1 MGGAQPIPESD
12 ESGKFIYGDGFMFT
26 PQYSVLI
33 ASANYSS
40 KSGAIANSGTA
51 TAIVN
56 ASSHSKGN
64 TENGTK
70 R

>member
-26 PQYSVLI
+26 PQYSVLNQ
-33 ASANYSS
+33 SSNNYSS
-40 KSGAIANSGTA
+40 KDGIVVNSRTA
-51 TAIVN
+51 TAIGN
-56 ASSHSKGN
+56 ATGGN

-70 R
+70 